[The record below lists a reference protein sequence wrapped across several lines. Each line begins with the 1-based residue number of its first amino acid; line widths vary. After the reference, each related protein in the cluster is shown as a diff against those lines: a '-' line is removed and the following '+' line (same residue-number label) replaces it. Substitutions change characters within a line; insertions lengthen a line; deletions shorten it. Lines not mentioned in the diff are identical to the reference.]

1 MAAATDKRWVETYDP
16 RTDSFYYFDHASN
29 ETIWEKPEH
38 YVMAADDEMMS
49 AVVSMSLSFDSILS
63 VRVTS

>member
-1 MAAATDKRWVETYDP
+1 MKSLVLEMAAATEKRWVESYDP
-16 RTDSFYYFDHASN
+16 ATDSFYYHDKASD

-49 AVVSMSLSFDSILS
+49 AVIKIQV
-63 VRVTS
+63 